1 LKTQRIFSCCF
12 YPIFFSTPF
21 HRLLDNNDFKVFNDL
36 ADKIENN
43 LEDIIKLIACDQ
55 FIEKIATMFIFIL
68 ENMFSYPK
76 NALEDSYCSLF
87 YERNYFDDEFDD
99 DEDFSENDD
108 DDLNAVVMKKK
119 VVKVL
124 DH

>member
-1 LKTQRIFSCCF
+1 
-12 YPIFFSTPF
+12 
-21 HRLLDNNDFKVFNDL
+21 L